1 MYETILGIVLGCI
14 TICAGV
20 GTIVIA
26 AGRRRPQGD
35 NTGIGGN
42 QQTAGLTNK
51 SARGDRQREDL
62 TNKSARGDSQRA
74 EELIA
79 QAKDI
84 LNK

>member
-14 TICAGV
+14 TVCAGV

-26 AGRRRPQGD
+26 AGRRRSQSD

-42 QQTAGLTNK
+42 QQSTGPTDTG
-51 SARGDRQREDL
+51 ARE
-62 TNKSARGDSQRA
+62 DSQRA

-79 QAKDI
+79 KAKDI

>member
-26 AGRRRPQGD
+26 TGRGRSQSD

-42 QQTAGLTNK
+42 QQSTGSTDTD
-51 SARGDRQREDL
+51 ARE
-62 TNKSARGDSQRA
+62 DSQRA
-74 EELIA
+74 EELITK
-79 QAKDI
+79 AKDI

>member
-14 TICAGV
+14 TVCAGV

-26 AGRRRPQGD
+26 AGRRRSQGD
-35 NTGIGGN
+35 NTRIGGN
-42 QQTAGLTNK
+42 QQTAG
-51 SARGDRQREDL
+51 L

-84 LNK
+84 LSK